1 MWNSKHLLSGLF
13 SVTLSLFSLTA
24 NALTVS
30 GNQEV
35 ELPWGEVFVDVYD
48 TSTLNINNFH
58 GASFIDAY
66 QQSTVNAYDAGM
78 ISWLN
83 MRDNSIANIHSGIYS
98 TVHLFDNS
106 IANLYGGFDTDW
118 FLVAPD
124 AQVNVFGRRL
134 DYIDGRLN
142 GMAAN
147 GTYFSLELSAVDNN
161 GYILDSFPTNV
172 TLNAVPLPAPL
183 VLFISGLVV
192 LARLGNRK
200 RGLFG
205 SGWRLQ
211 AAAN

>member
-1 MWNSKHLLSGLF
+1 MWNSKLLF
-13 SVTLSLFSLTA
+13 SSVFGITLVVFSLTA

-35 ELPWGEVFVDVYD
+35 ELPWGETYVDVYD

-83 MRDNSIANIHSGIYS
+83 MRDNSTANIHSGIYS
-98 TVHLFDNS
+98 TVHLFDS
-106 IANLYGGFDTDW
+106 STANLYGGFDTDW
-118 FLVAPD
+118 FLVAPN
-124 AQVNVFGRRL
+124 AQVNVFGRYL
-134 DYIDGRLN
+134 DYFDGRLN

-147 GTYFSLELSAVDNN
+147 GTYFSLDLVAVDNN

-172 TLNAVPLPAPL
+172 TLNAVPIPAPL

-192 LARLGNRK
+192 LAR
-200 RGLFG
+200 FG
-205 SGWRLQ
+205 TKKSNPFSGGKQLDI
-211 AAAN
+211 AAN